1 MLWENSILNLVNDLG
16 NTLNINGGILLLE
29 YSMDIND
36 TQANYRFLVKIVEEG
51 GGQASNY
58 VGTKF
63 FNDAL
68 NKNILVKTDI
78 WGYPRDQDDV
88 YILNE
93 EYKFKLGHEVLD
105 LIGDEYDTYT
115 NKFIISYPN
124 TTDGKPQLNR
134 RAYKKLS
141 EIYDDGFNWFVELY
155 DKNISG
161 NKLLITVDE
170 DEKLLTLDVEFSSI
184 KKFITFKSKSPVKD
198 IPCTHNRIVF
208 GAPGTGKSFQ
218 LEKDRKEYFGNRY
231 IRVTFHPNYSYSHFV
246 GTYKPVPEKFEDDE
260 GNEKEE
266 ITYKYVPGPF
276 MKAFVESVNNLDE
289 PFLLLIEE
297 INRANVAAVFGDVFQ
312 LLDRKDGE
320 SEYEIQTSN
329 DMKDYLDGKI
339 DDENF
344 DTERI
349 RIPSNMY
356 IWATMNSADQ
366 GVFPMDTAFKRRWDF
381 TYIGI
386 NGNDNEMKDIF
397 VKVGEDE
404 KEICWNDLRIAIN
417 NKLSNKCH
425 INEDKLLGP
434 YFLSKDLLKSE
445 KVVIKEEGVSKER
458 LFVKNNNKFIDAF
471 KNKVLMYLYEDVAKQ
486 QHIRSELFSG
496 CDDYSKFSSLC
507 KEFDEKGEEIFGK
520 GFIKEY
526 SDK

>member
-1 MLWENSILNLVNDLG
+1 MS
-16 NTLNINGGILLLE
+16 E
-29 YSMDIND
+29 YSKEIQNS
-36 TQANYRFLVKIVEEG
+36 QANYNFLVKIVEGG

-68 NKNILVKTDI
+68 KKNIIVKTI
-78 WGYPRDQDDV
+78 IGGYPRPQDDV
-88 YILNE
+88 YKLNE
-93 EYKFKLGHEVLD
+93 DYKFKLGPEALKFV
-105 LIGDEYDTYT
+105 GDEYDTYT
-115 NKFIISYPN
+115 NKFIVSYPD
-124 TTDGKPQLNR
+124 TEDGKPQLNR

-141 EIYDDGFNWFVELY
+141 EIYDGFSWFVELY

-161 NKLLITVDE
+161 NKLLISVDE
-170 DEKLLTLDVEFSSI
+170 DEKVLTLDIEFSSI
-184 KKFITFKSKSPVKD
+184 KEFITFKSKSPIKD
-198 IPCTHNRIVF
+198 IPYNHNRIVF

-218 LEKDRKEYFGNRY
+218 LEEDRIKYFGNRY

-246 GTYKPVPEKFEDDE
+246 GTYKPVPETYEDENGDK
-260 GNEKEE
+260 KEE

-276 MKAFVESVNNLDE
+276 MKAFVESINESDE

-329 DMKDYLDGKI
+329 DMKDYLDGEI
-339 DDENF
+339 DDKNY

-381 TYIGI
+381 KYIGI
-386 NGNDNEMKDIF
+386 DDNDKDMKDIF
-397 VKVGEDE
+397 VKVGNDE
-404 KEICWNDLRIAIN
+404 KELCWNDLRTAIN
-417 NKLSNKCH
+417 NKLSNECN

-434 YFLSKDLLKSE
+434 YFISKDVLESE
-445 KVVIKEEGVSKER
+445 KIVIEKEGVSEER
-458 LFVKNNNKFIDAF
+458 LFVKENDKFIDAF

-486 QHIRSELFSG
+486 QNIRSKLFSG

-507 KEFDEKGEEIFGK
+507 EEFDEKGEEIFGK
-520 GFIKEY
+520 GFIKENA
-526 SDK
+526 SI

>member
-1 MLWENSILNLVNDLG
+1 M
-16 NTLNINGGILLLE
+16 LE
-29 YSMDIND
+29 YSKEIKKS
-36 TQANYRFLVKIVEEG
+36 QANYGFLVKIVEEG

-58 VGTKF
+58 VGTEF

-78 WGYPRDQDDV
+78 GGYPRNQDDV
-88 YILNE
+88 YILNTD
-93 EYKFKLGHEVLD
+93 YKFKLGPEVLKF
-105 LIGDEYDTYT
+105 IGDEYDTYT
-115 NKFIISYPN
+115 NKFIISHPK

-141 EIYDDGFNWFVELY
+141 ERYDDGFSWFVDLY

-170 DEKLLTLDVEFSSI
+170 EEKLLTLDIEFSSI

-198 IPCTHNRIVF
+198 IPCPHNRIVF

-218 LEKDRKEYFGNRY
+218 LEKDRKKYFGNRY

-246 GTYKPVPEKFEDDE
+246 GTYKPVPETYEDDK
-260 GNEKEE
+260 GNKKEE

-276 MKAFVESVNNLDE
+276 MKAFVESVNSDE

-329 DMKDYLDGKI
+329 DMKDYLDYKI
-339 DDENF
+339 DNDNDC

-381 TYIGI
+381 NYIGI
-386 NGNDNEMKDIF
+386 DDNDDDMKNIWVELGKD
-397 VKVGEDE
+397 K
-404 KEICWNDLRIAIN
+404 KKICWNDLRIAIN
-417 NKLSNKCH
+417 NKLSKECH
-425 INEDKLLGP
+425 INEDKLIGP
-434 YFLSKDLLKSE
+434 YFISNDVLESE
-445 KVVIKEEGVSKER
+445 KRVIEKDGASEEK
-458 LFVKNNNKFIDAF
+458 LFVKDNDKFIETF
-471 KNKVLMYLYEDVAKQ
+471 KYKLLMYLYEDVARQ
-486 QHIRSELFSG
+486 QHVRSTLFAG
-496 CDDYSKFSSLC
+496 CDDYSKFSSLND
-507 KEFDEKGEEIFGK
+507 EFDEKGEEIFGK
-520 GFIKEY
+520 NFIGY
-526 SDK
+526 NTD